1 MTSYT
6 VRGRCE
12 LCNTDQDVRYEVTRY
27 LIHAPADLNRSA
39 SYYFETGARCV
50 DRKACRARVEAAG
63 GDWLVLDP
71 EDEVLHAH
79 GA

>member
-1 MTSYT
+1 MSTYT

-27 LIHAPADLNRSA
+27 RLEA
-39 SYYFETGARCV
+39 SYYWEAGARCV
-50 DRKACRARVEAAG
+50 NRQACRARVETAG
-63 GDWLVLDP
+63 GEWLVLDP